1 MKRESM
7 SNKEQVLAVITPAIE
22 SLGFYVED
30 ITITSAGKRSMLTVI
45 VDGDTHLSLDQ
56 VTVATKA
63 ISEIVE
69 NLPTLGNNPFTLEVT
84 SPGLDRPL
92 TKPRHWRK
100 NQDRLIKIVLTD
112 GKEIKGRIKDSN
124 EESVTVD
131 EQTIKFADV
140 KRATLEVEFKKG
152 VQSEY

>member
-1 MKRESM
+1 M

-22 SLGFYVED
+22 SLGFYIED

-100 NQDRLIKIVLTD
+100 NKDRLIKIILND
-112 GKEIKGRIKDSN
+112 GKEINGRIK
-124 EESVTVD
+124 ESTENSVSVD
-131 EQTIKFADV
+131 EQVINFADI
-140 KRATLEVEFKKG
+140 KRATLEIEFKKD
-152 VQSEY
+152 SK

>member
-1 MKRESM
+1 MGK
-7 SNKEQVLAVITPAIE
+7 KEEISAVITPAL
-22 SLGFYVED
+22 SDLGFYLED
-30 ITITSAGKRSMLTVI
+30 ITITSAGRRSMLTVI

-69 NLPTLGNNPFTLEVT
+69 NIQSLGQAPFTLEVT

-100 NQDRLIKIVLTD
+100 NIDRLVKIVLLD
-112 GKEIKGRIKDSN
+112 GKEIKGRVKDAT
-124 EESVTVD
+124 EILATVD
-131 EQTIKFADV
+131 EQVVKFSDI
-140 KRATLEVEFKKG
+140 KRATLEIEFKQVGK
-152 VQSEY
+152 